1 MSSER
6 ENFVGLSS
14 ALLGIDPNRLAPTID
29 PIDLPSQFLAYIRP
43 RLTESLL
50 NDLLSQ
56 YASLFSAHEKE
67 QEKIAQI
74 LLMNGN
80 APATTQAAMACRSIM
95 KMWLLGVWYQ
105 PYDAG
110 PYKKEQQSVVS
121 DLAYQQSWAWKVAQA
136 HPMGYSQFHFGYW
149 SETPPSLEAF
159 TGVPA
164 KGQQGASS

>member
-1 MSSER
+1 MSTER

-14 ALLGIDPNRLAPTID
+14 ALLGIDSKLLAPRID
-29 PIDLPSQFLAYIRP
+29 PIDLASQFLTYIRP
-43 RLTESLL
+43 RLTDSGL

-56 YASLFSAHEKE
+56 YAGLVQDDKKP
-67 QEKIAQI
+67 QEIAQL
-74 LLMNGN
+74 LLMNQDK
-80 APATTQAAMACRSIM
+80 PASTQAAKACRSIM
-95 KMWLLGVWYQ
+95 KLWLLGVWYQ

-110 PYKKEQQSVVS
+110 SLKAGQQSVVS

-149 SETPPSLEAF
+149 NETPPSLEAF

>member
-1 MSSER
+1 MSTER

-14 ALLGIDPNRLAPTID
+14 ALLGIGKALLAPSID

-43 RLTESLL
+43 KLTEAQL

-56 YASLFSAHEKE
+56 YASLVADQQSPE
-67 QEKIAQI
+67 QIARA
-74 LLMNGN
+74 LLMSNGK
-80 APATTQAAMACRSIM
+80 PAATPAAKACRSIM

-105 PYDAG
+105 PYDASSFKAG
-110 PYKKEQQSVVS
+110 QQWVVS
-121 DLAYQQSWAWKVAQA
+121 DLAYQQSWAWKAAQA

-149 SETPPSLEAF
+149 NETPPSLEAF
-159 TGVPA
+159 TGVSA